1 MSVQPDT
8 QYVDRVDTNRFI
20 EQTIVHSPVVLFHY
34 PNFRVRCF
42 KDKTVNKIT
51 GKNGAALTDILPK
64 TDLNTSTT
72 TNTEFSPYSTAMN
85 LLNWKSFKFN
95 TVEDED
101 SVPFDDSDSELNEL
115 ETKIKVDSTTEEDN
129 STIYTDIDVSVSITS
144 TSMTFGV
151 SKEISF
157 DSPVQ
162 SCAMFTGKQNQ
173 DYLSVLLKDNTL
185 LLIKGIFIN
194 DKFEPTVIQRKSLF
208 EETGHRHETLFLD
221 NAITTSKNGFLTV
234 STLNKIIKL
243 YKIAYT
249 KHNIPYL
256 SNCLN
261 LFVDGDLVLFT
272 SFFDFDSTQCE
283 TSYILSLTSSL
294 SGLYRLELFDLKN
307 NIHGQA
313 QGNNYIRKSY
323 SFLLDNSFG
332 TPYFMVPS
340 EKTKGCI
347 FISEDKCVFIGI
359 SFINSHEG
367 VDYAEITFPLRKS
380 ESKFNPVSY
389 YKPTEFIDSLY
400 CEEYDDNNYIIDQ
413 ILISNAY
420 PSLWLLEVLY
430 NKQKLTWSLNLR
442 KFFTQQ
448 TIYNKFTLEKIDKGE
463 NLNTY
468 YLWCSNQ
475 HGYNSTKTV
484 QLTPKYDSNGFILE
498 VLNDFKTENRYLPL
512 LCATKVKIQPTKL
525 TLPTYNNEIWFGARL
540 EDKGILYNVRSG
552 YEAEKFKINDNDQ
565 FNSKNDPIQSIQSC
579 RFNNLQFALL
589 NYLQHSNIVYISDS
603 QSTKSDQMETEVE
616 SEDDRNED
624 DNDSVNDEEYE
635 QGSNKFLSFTEIEE
649 LRQDSTT
656 IHFQFNRLTGMFVQ
670 VLANRILYVNIND
683 IENKTEI
690 EFSQEILFATSVN
703 NKVAISYRDA
713 ERNNHHMKTTILM
726 LNTKNSFKSWQIP
739 TSHVDFT
746 ESCDGDK
753 SNFEETISALQPQVS
768 HLMSTK
774 SPTDFLECLTPDLLL
789 CTQTYFEEEFEE
801 LKICLPSGVS
811 FEEKYSKK
819 FNLMLETA
827 KRNNS
832 EYIARTAQISML
844 KFVTSSSGEYLC
856 IGEYTNRI
864 CFYQYSDMTDTFECV
879 KIVQFETDDGFTVP
893 HDISSLSEI
902 SPLGEFIVTSMNGS
916 YKFISIQKKS
926 MTCGFEAST
935 IKVDDFPL
943 KITSKK
949 SNPNEF
955 FLCGKSVWKL
965 DTSISR
971 YPKKIYV
978 SETTDRSTYSIDLVD
993 ESIDEENGNSDND
1006 FDSTEASFMA
1016 NINNKLFRWDRFLSV
1031 RDDGI
1036 MQLYVPNKSVNNT
1049 RRINIFKTPLKL
1061 LSIENL
1067 NLITVIPKINEEK
1080 SKKISDYIIFADLS
1094 TKKLLNINYQ
1104 DTKRDLPFGVSEK
1117 PLCISEWNP
1126 EYGDE
1131 SYRQKNRNS
1140 KTTHKYSYILVGC
1153 VKKGSV
1159 MVYNGNQPT
1168 DENFSTE
1175 SEGGNNEE
1183 IIANNGSGFIKSDIG
1198 TVKVFEISKHK
1209 NEITMKL
1216 AASWVVSDGPVFSV
1230 NQLSDGSIIYSSGC
1244 SLYHKTFR
1252 VEESVKK
1259 GCQFFQGTVVKK
1271 YISNITGINVLVKPP
1286 SRELVQFNPDVFDQC
1301 KITIVTE
1308 RDPSEW
1314 IEYSKGRFFVGKN
1327 GKDTVNRSALC
1338 DALYFNEQS
1347 IIVSDKSQCTLS
1359 KIDHQNSFSF
1369 FTTSPHKLPYI
1380 PRILLCDAR
1389 PIWNFRKTNRRM
1401 GDYEGNYEPRDN
1413 HMNLR
1418 MSYSEDAENDQEGKN
1433 DVESF
1438 IYDVE
1443 EYDKF
1448 ESEFIP
1454 QDDDIMFSPYRF
1466 RNQFISYGLNG
1477 EIRLYTEAEGAEIE
1491 RLQYACSRIAA
1502 IRNIIITRKN
1512 QSVRDELNKK
1522 VIESYSKIDTDHEI
1536 NITSLDDG
1544 AIDIMGSK
1552 IMFSHES
1559 NCNELSRKYRQA
1571 PLIQGRFS
1579 SSDIGFGEKSKNNKL
1594 RNSFIFNVDYLKEIG
1609 IPYHAMDDLLNYGGF

>member
-1 MSVQPDT
+1 MSVQPDA

-20 EQTIVHSPVVLFHY
+20 EQTIVHSPIVLFHY

-42 KDKTVNKIT
+42 KDKNVNKIT
-51 GKNGAALTDILPK
+51 GKIGSALTDMQPK
-64 TDLNTSTT
+64 THLNASTT
-72 TNTEFSPYSTAMN
+72 LSTNTEFSPYSTAMN
-85 LLNWKSFKFN
+85 ILDWKSFNFN
-95 TVEDED
+95 TIEDED

-115 ETKIKVDSTTEEDN
+115 ETKMKADSATDEDN
-129 STIYTDIDVSVSITS
+129 STLYTDIDVSVSITS
-144 TSMTFGV
+144 TSITFGV

-162 SCAMFTGKQNQ
+162 SSAMLTGKQDQ
-173 DYLSVLLKDNTL
+173 DYLFVLLKDNTL
-185 LLIKGIFIN
+185 LLIKGIFLN
-194 DKFEPTVIQRKSLF
+194 DAIEPAVIQRKLLF
-208 EETGHRHETLFLD
+208 EESGHKREIQLLD

-243 YKIAYT
+243 YKISYST
-249 KHNIPYL
+249 QNIPYL

-272 SFFDFDSTQCE
+272 SFFDFDSSECE

-307 NIHGQA
+307 NINGKV
-313 QGNNYIRKSY
+313 QGNNYIRKAY
-323 SFLLDNSFG
+323 SFLLDNSFE

-380 ESKFNPVSY
+380 ESKFNPISY

-442 KFFTQQ
+442 KLFTQQ
-448 TIYNKFTLEKIDKGE
+448 TIYNKFTFEKIDKGE
-463 NLNTY
+463 SSDTY

-475 HGYNSTKTV
+475 HGHNSTKTV
-484 QLTPKYDSNGFILE
+484 QLTPKSDSNGFILE

-512 LCATKVKIQPTKL
+512 LCAAKVKIQPTKL
-525 TLPTYNNEIWFGARL
+525 TSPTYINEIWFGARL

-565 FNSKNDPIQSIQSC
+565 FNSKSDPVQSIQSF
-579 RFNNLQFALL
+579 RFNRLRFALL
-589 NYLQHSNIVYISDS
+589 NYLQHSNIIYISDS
-603 QSTKSDQMETEVE
+603 PNTKSDGIDIEME
-616 SEDDRNED
+616 SEEFKDDD
-624 DNDSVNDEEYE
+624 DSDSVDDEDYE
-635 QGSNKFLSFTEIEE
+635 HGSNKFLSCTEIEE

-656 IHFQFNRLTGMFVQ
+656 VHFQFNQLTGMFLQ
-670 VLANRILYVNIND
+670 VLPNRILYVDINNL
-683 IENKTEI
+683 ENKTEI
-690 EFSQEILFATSVN
+690 EFSQQILFATSVG
-703 NKVAISYRDA
+703 NKVVISYLDNG
-713 ERNNHHMKTTILM
+713 ENKHQVKTTVLM
-726 LNTKNSFKSWQIP
+726 LNTKNSFRGWQVPPSPI
-739 TSHVDFT
+739 DFSKFYDT
-746 ESCDGDK
+746 DTLNVKEK
-753 SNFEETISALQPQVS
+753 ISTLRSKVS
-768 HLMSTK
+768 HLMSSK
-774 SPTDFLECLTPDLLL
+774 SPTDFLESLTPDLLL

-811 FEEKYSKK
+811 FEEKYGEK
-819 FNLMLETA
+819 FKSMLEMA
-827 KRNNS
+827 KTNNA
-832 EYIARTAQISML
+832 EHIPRTSQISML
-844 KFVTSSSGEYLC
+844 KFVTLSTGEYLC

-864 CFYQYSDMTDTFECV
+864 CFYQYSEMTDTFECV
-879 KIVQFETDDGFTVP
+879 KILQFETDDGFAVP
-893 HDISSLSEI
+893 HDISELSET
-902 SPLGEFIVTSMNGS
+902 SSLGQFIVTSMNGS
-916 YKFISIQKKS
+916 YKFVSIQNKN
-926 MTCGFEAST
+926 MTCGFEAGA

-943 KITSKK
+943 RITPKK
-949 SNPNEF
+949 SSPNEF
-955 FLCGKSVWKL
+955 FLCGKSIWKL

-993 ESIDEENGNSDND
+993 DTVDEDD
-1006 FDSTEASFMA
+1006 DKTIDSTDASFME
-1016 NINNKLFRWDRFLSV
+1016 NINNKLFRWDRLLSV

-1036 MQLYVPNKSVNNT
+1036 IQLYVPNKPVNNT

-1061 LSIENL
+1061 LPVENL
-1067 NLITVIPKINEEK
+1067 NIIAVIPKVNQEK

-1094 TKKLLNINYQ
+1094 TKKLLSINYQ
-1104 DTKRDLPFGVSEK
+1104 DIKRDLPFGVSEK

-1131 SYRQKNRNS
+1131 SDRQKLRKN
-1140 KTTHKYSYILVGC
+1140 KTIHKYSYILVGC

-1159 MVYNGNQPT
+1159 MIYNGNQPT
-1168 DENFSTE
+1168 EENFSTE
-1175 SEGGNNEE
+1175 IEEGGNNEE
-1183 IIANNGSGFIKSDIG
+1183 IIRNNGSGFIQGDIG

-1244 SLYHKTFR
+1244 SLYHKTFK
-1252 VEESVKK
+1252 VEESIKK
-1259 GCQFFQGTVVKK
+1259 GCQFSQGTVVKK

-1308 RDPSEW
+1308 RDPAEW

-1338 DALYFNEQS
+1338 DALYFNEHS

-1369 FTTSPHKLPYI
+1369 FTTSPYKLSYI

-1389 PIWNFRKTNRRM
+1389 PIWNFRKSKRRKGN
-1401 GDYEGNYEPRDN
+1401 GDGRYGQRQ
-1413 HMNLR
+1413 R
-1418 MSYSEDAENDQEGKN
+1418 MSNSEDTENGKQDNNDAEL
-1433 DVESF
+1433 F
-1438 IYDVE
+1438 IYDAH

-1454 QDDDIMFSPYRF
+1454 QDDDIMFSSYRF

-1477 EIRLYTEAEGAEIE
+1477 EIRLYTEAEGVEIE
-1491 RLQYACSRIAA
+1491 RLQYACSRISA
-1502 IRNIIITRKN
+1502 IRNIIIAHKN
-1512 QSVRDELNKK
+1512 QGLRGELNGE
-1522 VIESYSKIDTDHEI
+1522 VIKSHSMFDTGHEI
-1536 NITSLDDG
+1536 DITSLDDG
-1544 AIDIMGSK
+1544 AIDILGSK
-1552 IMFSHES
+1552 IMFPHES
-1559 NCNELSRKYRQA
+1559 NCNEFNRKYRQP
-1571 PLIQGRFS
+1571 PLSQVKTS
-1579 SSDIGFGEKSKNNKL
+1579 SSYLSSGEKSNDTNL
-1594 RNSFIFNVDYLKEIG
+1594 QNSFIFNVDYLKEIG
-1609 IPYHAMDDLLNYGGF
+1609 VPYHAMDDLLNYGGF